1 MNLKLGD
8 FVRFVDENLAGHIT
22 RIIDKET
29 IGVTDSNG
37 FEIPV
42 LASKVTLVH
51 GEIPDNDIV
60 PNRPAAP
67 LEPEKFIRDGVFLGI
82 VTDQHSSSV
91 CHFHIV
97 NDTSFQLLSS
107 LTTEKNGN
115 YKGEFASIIPA
126 HSTKKIYSEQLADIQ
141 IWPKFNLEI
150 LFHTQANAEPKPAI
164 KTNRYIKGKDLSV
177 AKEDISLLKQK
188 GWLIRLDE
196 PEPIIDAEKLKQSFF
211 RGA

>member
-8 FVRFVDENLAGHIT
+8 FVRFVDENLEGHIT

-60 PNRPAAP
+60 SNKPMAP
-67 LEPEKFIRDGVFLGI
+67 VEPEKFIRDGVYLGI

-97 NDTSFQLLSS
+97 NETSFQLLSS

-126 HSTKKIYSEQLADIQ
+126 HSTKKIYSEQLAEIQ
-141 IWPKFNLEI
+141 IWPKFSLEI
-150 LFHTQANAEPKPAI
+150 LFHTTANAEPKPPI
-164 KTNRYIKGKDLSV
+164 KVNRHIKGKDLSV